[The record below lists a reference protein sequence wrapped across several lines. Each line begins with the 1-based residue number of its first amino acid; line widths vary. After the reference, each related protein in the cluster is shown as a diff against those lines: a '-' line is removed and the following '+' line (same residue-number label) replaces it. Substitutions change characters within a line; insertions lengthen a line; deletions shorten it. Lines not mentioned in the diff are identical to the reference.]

1 LQIRYVFQ
9 VYWTLARPILYSS
22 ANLLQIPARESS
34 IANKSII
41 TNISK
46 HQEQIM
52 AVGERGHILTWTDM
66 DNWQQQ
72 NVPVSL
78 TLTDMTILDDGT
90 KFAVG

>member
-1 LQIRYVFQ
+1 
-9 VYWTLARPILYSS
+9 
-22 ANLLQIPARESS
+22 
-34 IANKSII
+34 
-41 TNISK
+41 
-46 HQEQIM
+46 M